1 MMNKL
6 YKWIVVILLATAG
19 LCIWSCKKETVAPP
33 TVKVFEG
40 AITITQTSASVAAE
54 VTDQGGGEVQSRG
67 FFYGL
72 SGGSLDTVYC
82 DLGDPVYSAELPNL
96 RPNTQ
101 YVYEAFAKNAGGTGT
116 SGKFTFTTQDIMMPT
131 VETGEVGDVGSSTA
145 TCGGKVTDGGG
156 GEVTERGVCWGT
168 EQGPTVGDNHAASGQ
183 GMGEYSCAMA
193 GLTGNTL
200 YYVRAYAKN
209 SKGTAYGEERTFT
222 TLDYDLPEV
231 TTAEISDIGQ
241 TTAKGGGEVTSGGG
255 TVVTERG
262 ICWGSSHNPTIHNHK
277 VASGQGLGVFECAFS
292 GMSAHTKYYVRAYA
306 TNSRGTA
313 YGNEVSFTTL
323 ADLPSVSTVGVTNVT
338 TTTAKGRGK
347 VLADGGAPVTE
358 RGICWGSSHNPTVAN
373 HCSSSGSGT
382 GEYTVNMTGLAPQ
395 TTYYARA
402 YATNGT
408 GTKYGDEVSFTT
420 LAVTVPVVTTS
431 SVTSI
436 GRTSARCGGS
446 VDSDGGA
453 DVTERGV
460 CWGTEHNPTVSGQHT
475 PSGSGLGDFTCSI
488 TGLSV
493 NTAYYVRAY
502 AKNSKGTAY
511 GEEKRF
517 TTLDYDLP
525 EVTTAEISDI
535 GQTTAKGGGEV
546 TGDGGTTVTE
556 RGICWGSSH
565 NPTIHNH
572 KVESG
577 QGLGSFVCNISGMSA
592 HTKYYVRAYAIN
604 SRGTA
609 YGDEVSFTTLAE
621 LPTVLTGSVTN
632 IGATTATGSGN
643 VTSDG
648 GATVTERGVCWS
660 TGHNPTINGS
670 HDSNGTGTGNYTV
683 NMAGLTPN
691 TTYYVRAYAKN
702 SQGTAYGEEVNFTT
716 EDISKPVVT
725 TLDVNT
731 FTATTATG
739 RGKVTSD
746 GGAPVTE
753 RGVCW
758 STSHNPSLYN
768 HYNTSGTGTG
778 EFSVNMTNLTPST
791 TYYVRAYATN
801 IKGTSYGEEKY
812 FTTAALPTY
821 TITVSA
827 NPSNGGAVSGGGTF
841 EQGQACSLSAIPV
854 TGYHFVK
861 WTKNGVQV
869 STNNPYTFAVT
880 GDGAYVAQF
889 QKNTYTISVSAYP
902 NAGGTVSGGGTYNYG
917 QTCTLHAV
925 PNSNYTFSKWSEN
938 GSEVSTNPTYTFTV
952 TGDRTLVARFIY
964 GSGKNEEET
973 ASEETGDVSDT
984 SEP

>member
-1 MMNKL
+1 MA
-6 YKWIVVILLATAG
+6 VILLATAG

-33 TVKVFEG
+33 TVVVFEG
-40 AITITQTSASVAAE
+40 AITIDQTSASVAAE
-54 VTDQGGGEVQSRG
+54 VTDQGGAEVTSRG
-67 FFYGL
+67 FYYGL
-72 SGGSLDTVYC
+72 SSGNLDTIICESGV
-82 DLGDPVYSAELPNL
+82 GVFSAELTGL

-116 SGKFTFTTQDIMMPT
+116 SGKYTFTTQDIMLPK
-131 VETGEVGDVGSSTA
+131 VETGEVGDVSSSAA

-168 EQGPTVGDNHAASGQ
+168 EHDPTVSDSHAAAGQ
-183 GMGEYSCAMA
+183 GMGEYSCTMA

-231 TTAEISDIGQ
+231 STAEISDIGQ
-241 TTAKGGGEVTSGGG
+241 TTAKGGGEVISGGG

-277 VASGQGLGVFECAFS
+277 VESGQGLGVFECAFS
-292 GMSAHTKYYVRAYA
+292 GMDAHTKYYVRAYA

-382 GEYTVNMTGLAPQ
+382 GEYTVNMTCLAPQ

-648 GATVTERGVCWS
+648 GAAVTERGVCWS
-660 TGHNPTINGS
+660 TSHNPTVSGS
-670 HDSNGTGTGNYTV
+670 HDSNGTGTGEYTV
-683 NMAGLTPN
+683 NMSGLTPN

-758 STSHNPSLYN
+758 STSHNPSLSN

-841 EQGQACSLSAIPV
+841 EQGQACSLSAIPA